1 MRKIFH
7 GLAIATAMTLPLQ
20 ALANADSGLYDPLPP
35 EGSAFVR
42 FLSDAQ
48 DKGSEQ
54 VKANGKTFDY
64 VSYKDVSSY
73 YVIPQGKV
81 AAEIGTA
88 RTDFNAESGKF
99 YTVILTDK
107 KDLRVEAD
115 PVNGNQ
121 AKAQIIMYNLSEQN
135 DLSLKTADGKVEV
148 VPPLAAGKMSE
159 RQINPVKVPL
169 AVYKG
174 GVKIKDLGEV
184 SLDRSSSYS
193 AVVTDENDVQWIRS
207 TTNTTR

>member
-1 MRKIFH
+1 MKKLIY
-7 GLAIATAMTLPLQ
+7 GMTLAAAMALPVQ
-20 ALANADSGLYDPLPP
+20 AFANEDSGLYDPLPP

-42 FLSDAQ
+42 FLSDYN

-81 AAEIGTA
+81 DAEIGNAKTS
-88 RTDFNAESGKF
+88 FNAESGKF

-107 KDLRVEAD
+107 KDVRVESD

-121 AKAQIIMYNLSEQN
+121 AKAQIIMYNLSEEPN
-135 DLSLKTADGKVEV
+135 LSLKTADGQVEV
-148 VPPLAAGKMSE
+148 VPALEAGKMAE
-159 RQINPVKVPL
+159 RQINPVKVAL
-169 AVYKG
+169 ALYNG
-174 GVKIKDLGEV
+174 ETKIKDLGEV
-184 SLDRSSSYS
+184 SLDRAGSYS
-193 AVVTDENDVQWIRS
+193 AVVTDINDVQWVRS